1 MPGVPGAGGC
11 AGGGRRQ
18 RAAGAG
24 EVIRPGVLAAYLPAE
39 LVDEAVAA
47 CGRGEL
53 RRRKLPARAVA
64 YFVITLCL
72 LSGGDSLA
80 PPGYRPVMASLLRGL
95 DAARR
100 GYVLPV
106 SSAFTRARQRLGTAP
121 LRWLFEAT
129 RGPLAAGGDAAS
141 FALGLRL
148 VAWDGSLIAARDL
161 PGLAAAFGPATASG
175 GPRIRLMTLIECGT
189 RALLDAAFGPARTDS
204 EHALAARLTGALG
217 PGMLLLAD
225 RLFPGHALWGKAA
238 GTGAHLLWRVKR
250 RNIYHPVRLLPDGT
264 ALAIMPAPRE
274 GRRASSARSKGRV
287 PRAPAGHLVRV
298 IDYHLTITTA
308 AGTRRTEPLRLIT
321 TLIDHHRYP
330 AAALAALYA
339 RRWEAETA
347 YGNLKSRLQGARFT
361 LRSGTPDLARQ
372 ELWALLVAYQAL
384 CKISRDAAATAAI
397 SPARISFT
405 VTLRTIRDTIPRQ
418 AAATPATLR
427 RARAQTIT
435 DILAQP
441 LDPPRARA
449 QPRAIKTSTTKYPR
463 LRRGT
468 PRPAGTTTR
477 HLHLDTTTT
486 APAQAP

>member
-1 MPGVPGAGGC
+1 M
-11 AGGGRRQ
+11 
-18 RAAGAG
+18 
-24 EVIRPGVLAAYLPAE
+24 IRPGVLAAYLPAG
-39 LVDEAVAA
+39 LVDAAVAA
-47 CGRGEL
+47 CGRAEV

-72 LSGGDSLA
+72 FSGSDSLA

-95 DAARR
+95 GAARR

-129 RGPLAAGGDAAS
+129 RGPLADPGDAAS

-161 PGLAAAFGPATASG
+161 PGLAGAFGAAAASG

-189 RALLDAAFGPARTDS
+189 RALLDAAFGPARTHS
-204 EHALAARLTGALG
+204 EHALAGRLTGALG

-225 RLFPGHALWGKAA
+225 RLFPSYPLWGKAA
-238 GTGAHLLWRVKR
+238 ATGADLLWRVKL
-250 RNIYHPVRLLPDGT
+250 RNIYHPVRPLPDGT
-264 ALAIMPAPRE
+264 HLAIMPTPRA
-274 GRRASSARSKGRV
+274 GRRASSARRKGRV
-287 PRAPAGHLVRV
+287 PRLPEGHLVRV
-298 IDYHLTITTA
+298 IDYYLTITTA

-321 TLIDHHRYP
+321 TLLDHHRYP

-347 YGNLKSRLQGARFT
+347 YGDLKCRLKGTRFT

-384 CKISRDAAATAAI
+384 CKIGRDAAGAVSI
-397 SPARISFT
+397 SGSRIFFT
-405 VTLRTIRDTIPRQ
+405 VRLCTIRDSIARQ
-418 AAATPATLR
+418 AAATRTAFFAHILTLT
-427 RARAQTIT
+427 AYVVFPSWTVFIEALTTFTI
-435 DILAQP
+435 
-441 LDPPRARA
+441 PPELLNV
-449 QPRAIKTSTTKYPR
+449 QKSE
-463 LRRGT
+463 
-468 PRPAGTTTR
+468 
-477 HLHLDTTTT
+477 
-486 APAQAP
+486 